1 MTYKQTTIDDFLL
14 PSKQDNL
21 KRARKTSKRLVKNTM
36 DTTSHNVL
44 EFLKRTAL
52 TKSNR
57 VSGQDIA
64 ERFGFD
70 NTAMVRQNIKKIRNA
85 PDNDVIIASDSKGYW
100 IPTQEEADEGVALM
114 IAKTLSQVE
123 TVINMY
129 PRSAEMIHTLAGWVY
144 KKKDKAV
151 QGQTSIQFNGWENGI
166 MNKYAD
172 KYLTEGK

>member
-1 MTYKQTTIDDFLL
+1 
-14 PSKQDNL
+14 
-21 KRARKTSKRLVKNTM
+21 M

-52 TKSNR
+52 TKRNR

-100 IPTQEEADEGVALM
+100 IPTQEEADEGDTPM
-114 IAKTLSQVE
+114 IAKNLISLK
-123 TVINMY
+123 
-129 PRSAEMIHTLAGWVY
+129 R
-144 KKKDKAV
+144 
-151 QGQTSIQFNGWENGI
+151 
-166 MNKYAD
+166 
-172 KYLTEGK
+172 